1 MAKEKTK
8 AEENY
13 IFAEN
18 ATFRGDIL
26 EPDKGEMS
34 QRRKERLEAGAP
46 TKRKK
51 TAKRKRRIVRAL
63 TRLLVLVTVCVV
75 IGLLSKS
82 VVNIIGLQSEKNQKE
97 KELEALQDE
106 IAKDQDI
113 LQQVNSDEYV
123 EQQARSELKMIKEGE
138 ILYVVRD
145 DGTKV
150 QVDENGDPID
160 GSEESDED

>member
-13 IFAEN
+13 IFTEN

-26 EPDKGEMS
+26 EPDKNEMS
-34 QRRKERLEAGAP
+34 ERRKERLAAGEG

-51 TAKRKRRIVRAL
+51 TVKRKRRIVRAL

-75 IGLLSKS
+75 IGLLGKS
-82 VVNIIGLQSEKNQKE
+82 VVNIISLQNEKHQREEELQSLK
-97 KELEALQDE
+97 DE
-106 IAKDQDI
+106 ISKDQDI
-113 LQQVNSDEYV
+113 LQQVNSDEYI

-150 QVDENGDPID
+150 QVDEDGNLID
-160 GSEESDED
+160 EPKGSE